1 MTDPLRAE
9 TERLLALAVDPPD
22 GRWLCERMATHLHA
36 IQAEAD
42 RMTAECE
49 ALRVDA
55 ERYRLARSNE
65 LSGKEYDVVICRT
78 RWRALDG
85 LWAFVPLIGERAD
98 DAIDALNPERK

>member
-42 RMTAECE
+42 RLTAECE
-49 ALRVDA
+49 ALREIVSEF
-55 ERYRLARSNE
+55 ERNA
-65 LSGKEYDVVICRT
+65 
-78 RWRALDG
+78 WDG
-85 LWAFVPLIGERAD
+85 DPLRRAD
-98 DAIDALNPERK
+98 DPLCIRARAAMNRERSQ